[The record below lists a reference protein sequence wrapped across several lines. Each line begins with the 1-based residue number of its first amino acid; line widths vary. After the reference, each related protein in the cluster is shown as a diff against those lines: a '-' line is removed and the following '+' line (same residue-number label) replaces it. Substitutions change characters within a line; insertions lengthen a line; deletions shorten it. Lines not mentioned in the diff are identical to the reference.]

1 MSQLSALISTFTYN
15 LTYILFI
22 FLFKSIWFTH
32 EQNQLDKEVI
42 EITAQSSQQ
51 RRESDSFKCW
61 QLVSF
66 PKAKNVKK
74 LTKHQYSYRLRVG
87 DYRVFFEFDGEVKI
101 VTIEEV
107 KKRDERT
114 Y

>member
-1 MSQLSALISTFTYN
+1 MNNINWTKKSLKQLRKVHN
-15 LTYILFI
+15 
-22 FLFKSIWFTH
+22 
-32 EQNQLDKEVI
+32 
-42 EITAQSSQQ
+42 
-51 RRESDSFKCW
+51 SDAKAIVSGVG

-74 LTKHQYSYRLRVG
+74 LTKHQYPYRLRVG

>member
-1 MSQLSALISTFTYN
+1 M
-15 LTYILFI
+15 
-22 FLFKSIWFTH
+22 K
-32 EQNQLDKEVI
+32 
-42 EITAQSSQQ
+42 Q
-51 RRESDSFKCW
+51 RRKVHSSDKRAIVSSVGK
-61 QLVSF
+61 LVSF

-74 LTKHQYSYRLRVG
+74 LTKHQYPYRLRVG

-107 KKRDERT
+107 KKEVKKRDERT